1 MSLPRISRRTFGTGL
16 ALSVPAV
23 VAAHNA
29 TAQTPVATP
38 EVASA
43 PGTDTFVVPVR
54 PHDILAAL
62 LATPFDIGSTLLGM
76 PFEPRRWT
84 DIGQSPYIS
93 SVGGVLIQRSD
104 GAGDAG
110 DQILGGYGVYLQ
122 PEGAQAARQLGELAH
137 AEAAIE
143 TWPLVLGGLQGITI
157 VHGIGSP
164 EVLTLVPVDNV
175 LVIARDI
182 DLGEGESDRGR
193 TVIFRSVRHAT
204 VLLDHLERITSLQ
217 TWSRQTPG

>member
-1 MSLPRISRRTFGTGL
+1 MTMSSPRISRRTFGAGL
-16 ALSVPAV
+16 ALSIPALL
-23 VAAHNA
+23 AAHHA
-29 TAQTPVATP
+29 TAQTLVTTP
-38 EVASA
+38 EAGSA
-43 PGTDTFVVPVR
+43 PGPDTFVVPVR
-54 PHDILAAL
+54 PHDILTAL
-62 LATPFDIGSTLLGM
+62 LATPFDIGSTLLGV

-93 SVGGVLIQRSD
+93 SVGGVVIQRSD
-104 GAGDAG
+104 GTGDAG

-122 PEGAQAARQLGELAH
+122 PEGAQAARHLGELAH

-143 TWPLVLGGLQGITI
+143 TWPFALGGLQGITI
-157 VHGIGSP
+157 VHGLQSP

-182 DLGEGESDRGR
+182 HLGEGESDRGR

-217 TWSRQTPG
+217 T